1 MPSARR
7 GVGSKKLSSRS
18 DREIAPWNNLG
29 ISFFRL
35 CRNRGRGQ
43 WFSTSSQSRFAP
55 NDQDARVGHG
65 SCVCSR
71 RVPPNRTWKLSPA
84 PNKIISV
91 TSYLETENAKGS
103 FEHYRRTSHCRF
115 DDSNGNWSAASRAE
129 GSANSC
135 TRKPSVSRLLWL
147 GA

>member
-43 WFSTSSQSRFAP
+43 GFSTSSQSRFAP
-55 NDQDARVGHG
+55 NGQDTRVGMAHAWA
-65 SCVCSR
+65 VDAF
-71 RVPPNRTWKLSPA
+71 PPNRTWKLSPA

-91 TSYLETENAKGS
+91 TSYLETETAKGS

-115 DDSNGNWSAASRAE
+115 DDSNGN
-129 GSANSC
+129 
-135 TRKPSVSRLLWL
+135 
-147 GA
+147 